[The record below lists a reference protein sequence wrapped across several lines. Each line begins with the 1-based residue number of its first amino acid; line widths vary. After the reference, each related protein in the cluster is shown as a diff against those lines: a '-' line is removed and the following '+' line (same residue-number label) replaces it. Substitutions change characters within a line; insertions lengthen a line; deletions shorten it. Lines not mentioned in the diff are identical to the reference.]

1 MDEAAP
7 PGRGDVSWSNEQLRL
22 LRALGHEPMRLA
34 TAADFATPAGAASA
48 RDQDAPQQQA
58 RPKAAPTRDAGQ
70 LLAAIARA
78 AGGRDLS
85 ALALDLERLRREPAL
100 KRALWPRLR
109 ALRREH

>member
-1 MDEAAP
+1 M
-7 PGRGDVSWSNEQLRL
+7 SWSAEQLRL

-34 TAADFATPAGAASA
+34 TPADFATAASHPAGAAVS
-48 RDQDAPQQQA
+48 RDTGVAGDE
-58 RPKAAPTRDAGQ
+58 RPSRQNAAPTNDGAR
-70 LLAAIARA
+70 LLAEIARA
-78 AGGRDLS
+78 AGGRDLA